1 MGDDGRVPTLNDL
14 ARRHTALTSAD
25 IDWLHALVSDWQ
37 LLADLSFADL
47 VLWAPLQDA
56 SGWVVLAQMR
66 PTTGPT
72 TFHDDAVGTF
82 APTGARPFLESA
94 QRERRICREGDPE
107 WTRGVPVRRE
117 SIPVTREGQ
126 VIAVIER
133 STNLSSARTPSR
145 LELTYLKGADDLAQ
159 MVASGMFPW
168 PGQQPALVRSPR
180 VGDGLL
186 RLGRSGKVSYAS
198 PNALSAYRRLGLA
211 ADLVGAE
218 LGPLTARLCA
228 PGRPTDDSLMVTASG
243 RAPRETEVEGN
254 GSVVQL
260 RAIPLVVN
268 GLRTGA
274 LVLVRDVTELRH
286 RERELMTKDAT
297 IREIHHRVKNNL
309 QTVAALLR
317 LQSRR
322 LDEPKARAA
331 LDEAVRRVGSIATVH
346 ETLSHAPEEI
356 VNFDDVAERVAAMAG
371 EVSSA
376 EARVKPVLV
385 GRFGLLPSAVAT
397 PLALVL
403 AELLQNALQ
412 HGLAQCGLARG
423 GLTGDPDPGPGGLLE
438 VCVDRTQ
445 DRLTVIVQDNGVGL
459 PEEFDLASATSLGL
473 QIVRTLVVSE
483 LGGRLEIKP
492 RAGGGTK
499 AVVDLPLDPDG
510 TVTGPGRAGKAV
522 IAPGAA
528 RVCLGSPGG
537 QAPRGAPARS
547 RVGARP
553 VPAGPPLQ
561 GAPLILAHAAPHPG
575 VLAALECPLQA
586 ELDRWASAAY
596 LLGLVDLE

>member
-1 MGDDGRVPTLNDL
+1 VARIGDDGWVPTLNDL

-72 TFHDDAVGTF
+72 TFHDDAVGSF
-82 APTGARPFLESA
+82 APIGVRPFLESA

-218 LGPLTARLCA
+218 LGPMTARLCA

-356 VNFDDVAERVAAMAG
+356 VDFDDVAERVAAMAG
-371 EVSSA
+371 EVSAA
-376 EARVKPVLV
+376 EARVKPVLL

-397 PLALVL
+397 PLALIL

-423 GLTGDPDPGPGGLLE
+423 PDAGLDGQLE
-438 VCVDRTQ
+438 VCVDRSQ
-445 DRLTVIVQDNGVGL
+445 ERLTVIVQDNGVGL
-459 PEEFDLASATSLGL
+459 PREFDLDSTTSLGL

-483 LGGRLEIKP
+483 LGGRLEVKP
-492 RAGGGTK
+492 RPGGGTK
-499 AVVDLPLDPDG
+499 AVVDLPLD
-510 TVTGPGRAGKAV
+510 A
-522 IAPGAA
+522 
-528 RVCLGSPGG
+528 
-537 QAPRGAPARS
+537 
-547 RVGARP
+547 
-553 VPAGPPLQ
+553 
-561 GAPLILAHAAPHPG
+561 GAPLSARAAPIRPLGPAEPPG
-575 VLAALECPLQA
+575 
-586 ELDRWASAAY
+586 
-596 LLGLVDLE
+596 

>member
-1 MGDDGRVPTLNDL
+1 MGEYCQPGTQVRAVGPVSDDNRVPTLTNL
-14 ARRHTALTSAD
+14 ARRHTALTAAD
-25 IDWLHALVSDWQ
+25 VDWLQALVSDWQ

-47 VLWAPLQDA
+47 VLWAPLQDG

-72 TFHDDAVGTF
+72 TFHDDVVGSF
-82 APTGARPFLESA
+82 ASTGTRPFLDAARQEK
-94 QRERRICREGDPE
+94 RICREGDPE

-117 SIPVTREGQ
+117 SIPVTREGK

-168 PGQQPALVRSPR
+168 PGQEPALVRSPR

-198 PNALSAYRRLGLA
+198 PNALSAYRRLGLT
-211 ADLVGAE
+211 ADLVGAD
-218 LGPLTARLCA
+218 LGPVTARLAA
-228 PGRPTDDSLMVTASG
+228 PGKPTDDSLMVTASG
-243 RAPRETEVEGN
+243 RAPRETEVDGN

-274 LVLVRDVTELRH
+274 LILVRDVTELRH

-317 LQSRR
+317 LQARR
-322 LDEPKARAA
+322 LDAPEARAA
-331 LDEAVRRVGSIATVH
+331 LEEAVRRVGSIATVH
-346 ETLSHAPEEI
+346 ETLSHTPEEI
-356 VNFDDVAERVAAMAG
+356 VDFDDIADRVAAMTA
-371 EVSSA
+371 EVSAS
-376 EARVKPVLV
+376 EAQVKPVIL
-385 GRFGLLPSAVAT
+385 GRFGKLPSAVAT

-412 HGLAQCGLARG
+412 HGLAQSLAG
-423 GLTGDPDPGPGGLLE
+423 GPAGNLE
-438 VCVDRTQ
+438 VMVSKQRE
-445 DRLTVIVQDNGVGL
+445 RLVVRVCDNGAGL
-459 PEEFDLASATSLGL
+459 PEDFDLDSATSLGL
-473 QIVRTLVVSE
+473 QIVRTLVVAE
-483 LGGRLEIKP
+483 LGGRLEVKP
-492 RAGGGTK
+492 RIGGGTE
-499 AVVDLPLDPDG
+499 AIVDLPLESLAEAPTADG
-510 TVTGPGRAGKAV
+510 
-522 IAPGAA
+522 
-528 RVCLGSPGG
+528 
-537 QAPRGAPARS
+537 
-547 RVGARP
+547 
-553 VPAGPPLQ
+553 
-561 GAPLILAHAAPHPG
+561 
-575 VLAALECPLQA
+575 
-586 ELDRWASAAY
+586 
-596 LLGLVDLE
+596 